1 MTVLNNYINIKNI
14 VNKISRDTTIVAISK
29 KTSLDQIIPLIDY
42 GHFHYGENKVQEA
55 TQKWKNIIINH
66 SNLRLHFVGP
76 LQTNKVEEAVNLF
89 SYIHSLDSE
98 KLAIKLN
105 KSEKNSNKKLKYFIQ
120 VNIGN
125 EKQKSGIDINNL
137 NNFVKFC
144 NIELNLN
151 IIGLMCLPPI
161 NKDPKQYFIKLKELS
176 LINNLKQHSMGMS
189 NDYIEAVKNGA
200 TFIRVGSS
208 IFGNRK

>member
-14 VNKISRDTTIVAISK
+14 VNKISRDITIVAISK